1 MNTNSIGNIVPAS
14 EARSNF
20 YFLLDE
26 VNKKLRQFIITL
38 RGREQAV
45 LLSVEEWQSWQET
58 LEILSD
64 KKLMKDIREGLK
76 QLKKGRGIPE
86 KKANKLIGW

>member
-1 MNTNSIGNIVPAS
+1 MNISSNIVPAS

-20 YFLLDE
+20 YYLLNE

-38 RGREQAV
+38 RGKEQAV

-58 LEILSD
+58 LEILSN
-64 KKLMKDIREGLK
+64 KKLMGDIRKGLM
-76 QLKKGRGIPE
+76 QLKKGKGIPE
-86 KKANKLIGW
+86 KRANKLIGW

>member
-1 MNTNSIGNIVPAS
+1 MIISGDTIPAS
-14 EARSNF
+14 QARSNF
-20 YFLLDE
+20 YYLLEE

-38 RGREQAV
+38 RGKQQAV

-58 LEILSD
+58 LEIMSD
-64 KKLMKDIREGLK
+64 KKLMKDIREGLS
-76 QLKKGRGIPE
+76 QLKKDKGIPE

>member
-1 MNTNSIGNIVPAS
+1 MNISSDTIPAS

-20 YFLLDE
+20 YYLLDE

-38 RGREQAV
+38 RGKQQAV

-58 LEILSD
+58 LEIISD
-64 KKLMKDIREGLK
+64 KKLVQSIKKVLKSKKTYSQKEVDKIIGL
-76 QLKKGRGIPE
+76 
-86 KKANKLIGW
+86 

>member
-1 MNTNSIGNIVPAS
+1 MNIINDTVPAS
-14 EARSNF
+14 EARANF
-20 YFLLDE
+20 YYLLDE

-38 RGREQAV
+38 RGKQQAV

-58 LEILSD
+58 LEIMSD
-64 KKLMKDIREGLK
+64 KKLMKDIREGLNE
-76 QLKKGRGIPE
+76 LKKGKGIKE

>member
-1 MNTNSIGNIVPAS
+1 MITNSLSNIVPAS

-20 YFLLDE
+20 YYLLNE

-38 RGREQAV
+38 RGKEQAV

-58 LEILSD
+58 LEIMSD
-64 KKLMKDIREGLK
+64 KKLVQSI
-76 QLKKGRGIPE
+76 KKGLRS
-86 KKANKLIGW
+86 KKTYSQKEVDKIIGW